1 LDLGFAGLG
10 RFDGGG
16 DLKSGGGQEPG
27 HERRDGVPRVLP
39 GDERQQPDRVPPQRR
54 PVGCGG
60 GRKSGRAAG
69 FAEGRAG
76 GGGGGLHC

>member
-1 LDLGFAGLG
+1 
-10 RFDGGG
+10 
-16 DLKSGGGQEPG
+16 
-27 HERRDGVPRVLP
+27 VLP

-76 GGGGGLHC
+76 GGEGGLHC